1 MAADIRRVVLAAV
14 EAARGEEK
22 RTKKKVLS
30 AGPALAVGAAL
41 AVVGRVAVGPG
52 ARFVRDKVQERWSD
66 GPESEDAED
75 QAEEQEAELEQE
87 EEPEAEFEE
96 DEEPEAELHEDEE
109 PEAELHEDEEPEAE
123 LDQEEEPEAEVQE
136 ADEPEALRPSTTRP
150 HPPIFDRPGPRRS
163 PVKPS
168 RRPPRPKGDSDQ
180 EPKLS
185 APRRPRRPRA
195 PISRT

>member
-1 MAADIRRVVLAAV
+1 MAADVRRVVLAAV
-14 EAARGEEK
+14 KAARGDEK
-22 RTKKKVLS
+22 RTKKKGLS

-66 GPESEDAED
+66 GPESEEAED

-87 EEPEAEFEE
+87 EEPEAE
-96 DEEPEAELHEDEE
+96 
-109 PEAELHEDEEPEAE
+109 
-123 LDQEEEPEAEVQE
+123 VRE

-150 HPPIFDRPGPRRS
+150 RPPIFDRPGPRRS
-163 PVKPS
+163 PVRPS

-180 EPKLS
+180 EAKLS